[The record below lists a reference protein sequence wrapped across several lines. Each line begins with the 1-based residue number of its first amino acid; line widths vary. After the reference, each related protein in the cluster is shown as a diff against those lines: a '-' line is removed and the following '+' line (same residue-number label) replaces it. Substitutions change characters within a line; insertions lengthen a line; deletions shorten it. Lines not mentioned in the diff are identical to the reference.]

1 MRGLHLTKLKQLKKK
16 YMKPTLL
23 ILAAGLGSRYGGLKQ
38 LDQIGPSGETLMDY
52 SVYDAIKA
60 GFGKVV
66 FVIRKSFEEDFKTYI
81 FSKYTKYINVDYVFQ
96 ELDMLPPGIALPTE
110 RVKPW
115 GTGHAVL
122 VAQDKISTPFA
133 VINADDF
140 YGRGSYT
147 AMASFLNALDE
158 DNTKTYCLLAFKLKN
173 TLSEFG
179 TVSRGLCSLDKNDN
193 LINIEEHTKISI
205 EDKKIIS
212 HKDNTKFELSEDAP
226 VSMNLMGFTPSA
238 FNYFKYYFNEFI
250 NKNLNDPKA
259 EFYLPDVISKIIKSG
274 SGKVRVLP
282 SNEKWFGV
290 TYKEDRNT
298 VEKNI
303 LRMVEKGIYPE
314 KLWL

>member
-1 MRGLHLTKLKQLKKK
+1 
-16 YMKPTLL
+16 MKPTLL

-66 FVIRKSFEEDFKTYI
+66 FVIRKSFEEDFKKYI
-81 FSKYTKYINVDYVFQ
+81 FSKYTKYIPIDYVFQ
-96 ELDMLPPGIALPTE
+96 ELDMLPKGYSLPAD

-115 GTGHAVL
+115 GTGHAL
-122 VAQDKISTPFA
+122 LMAQGKIDTPFA

-140 YGRGSYT
+140 YGRGSFM
-147 AMASFLNALDE
+147 AIASFLNALDSE
-158 DNTKTYCLLAFKLKN
+158 NTTTYCLLAFKLKN

-179 TVSRGLCSLDKNDN
+179 SVSRGLCYLDKNDY

-205 EDKKIIS
+205 DKGKIIS
-212 HKDNTKFELSEDAP
+212 DKDGEIFDLSEDAP

-238 FNYFKYYFNEFI
+238 FKYFKYYFDEFI
-250 NKNLNDPKA
+250 SKNLNNLKA
-259 EFYLPDVISKIIKSG
+259 ELYLPEVMSKIIKSG

-290 TYKEDRNT
+290 TYKEDKETVVNNIAEMVRN
-298 VEKNI
+298 
-303 LRMVEKGIYPE
+303 GIYPK
-314 KLWL
+314 KLWE

>member
-1 MRGLHLTKLKQLKKK
+1 
-16 YMKPTLL
+16 MKPTLL

-52 SVYDAIKA
+52 SVFDAVKA

-66 FVIRKSFEEDFKTYI
+66 FVIRKSFEEEFKTHI
-81 FSKYTKYINVDYVFQ
+81 FSKYEKYIAIDYVFQ
-96 ELDMLPPGIALPTE
+96 ELDMLPKGYVLPKT

-122 VAQDKISTPFA
+122 MAKSKIEEPFA

-140 YGRGSYT
+140 YGRDSF
-147 AMASFLNALDE
+147 MAISSFLNALDD
-158 DNTKTYCLLAFKLKN
+158 DNKSTYCLLSFKLEN

-179 TVSRGLCSLDKNDN
+179 SVSRGLCYLDKNDY

-205 EDKKIIS
+205 ENNQIVSLK
-212 HKDNTKFELSEDAP
+212 NGEKFELAGTAQ

-238 FNYFKYYFNEFI
+238 FKYFKYYFDEFI
-250 NKNLNDPKA
+250 EKNIGELKS
-259 EFYLPDVISKIIKSG
+259 ELYLPEVLSKIIKSG

-290 TYKEDRNT
+290 TYKEDKEI
-298 VEKNI
+298 VVKNI
-303 LRMVEKGIYPE
+303 GEMVKSGIYPN
-314 KLWL
+314 KLWK

>member
-1 MRGLHLTKLKQLKKK
+1 
-16 YMKPTLL
+16 MKPTLL

-52 SVYDAIKA
+52 SIYDALRA

-66 FVIRKSFEEDFKTYI
+66 FVIRKSFEEDFKTLI
-81 FSKYTKYINVDYVFQ
+81 FSKYTKYIEVDYVFQ
-96 ELDMLPPGIALPTE
+96 ELEFLPEGYSVPEG

-122 VAQDKISTPFA
+122 MAQPKINGPFA

-140 YGRGSYT
+140 YGKDSY
-147 AMASFLNALDE
+147 MAVSAFLNALDE
-158 DNTKTYCLLAFKLKN
+158 DNKTTYCLLAYKMKN

-179 TVSRGLCSLDKNDN
+179 TVSRGLCYLDKNDY
-193 LINIEEHTKISI
+193 LTNIEEHTKISRVG
-205 EDKKIIS
+205 DKIIS
-212 HKDNTKFELSEDAP
+212 IRNEEKFELSENAP

-238 FNYFKYYFNEFI
+238 FKYFSYYFNEFVE
-250 NKNLNDPKA
+250 KNYNELKA
-259 EFYLPDVISKIIKSG
+259 ELYLPEVLSRIIKSG

-290 TYKEDRNT
+290 TYKEDREVVVN
-298 VEKNI
+298 NI
-303 LRMVEKGIYPE
+303 NAMIKANIYPSR
-314 KLWL
+314 LWD